1 MKKTK
6 FFNKVEKNWVVI
18 DAKDKVLGRLST
30 RIAKILQGK
39 HKPIYTPNFLCGD
52 KVIVINANRIKI
64 TGNKMK
70 DKIYT
75 RYTGYPGGLKEIT
88 LEKLINKNP
97 TKVLYLSVKNMLP
110 RNLLRK
116 SMLRSLKIY
125 PDDKYP
131 CVGGNIKKI
140 EV

>member
-1 MKKTK
+1 MKNTK
-6 FFNKVEKNWVVI
+6 FFNKVERKRVVI
-18 DAKDKVLGRLST
+18 DAKDKVLGRLAT

-39 HKPIYTPNFLCGD
+39 HKSTYTPNFLCGD
-52 KVIVINANRIKI
+52 KVVVINANRIKI

-75 RYTGYPGGLKEIT
+75 GYPGGLKEIT
-88 LEKLINKNP
+88 LEKLINKNI

-131 CVGGNIKKI
+131 YVGENIQKI